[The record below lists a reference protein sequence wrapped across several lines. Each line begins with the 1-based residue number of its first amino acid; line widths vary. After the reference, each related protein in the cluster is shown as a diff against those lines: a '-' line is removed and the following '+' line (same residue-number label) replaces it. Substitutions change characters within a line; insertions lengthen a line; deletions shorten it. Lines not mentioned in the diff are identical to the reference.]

1 MSSGKVGLDSPVE
14 AIMRSPP
21 VKALFSDTVATVI
34 DKMVTFDIGAVIIE
48 SGGKPVGIITE
59 KDVLSRVVRAG
70 KDPQTTYAY
79 QVMSKPLI
87 TIEYDKPVSEALRI
101 MRDKRIR
108 RLAVTKKGSLVG
120 IVTERRILYAL
131 V

>member
-1 MSSGKVGLDSPVE
+1 MSSGRAGLDSPVE
-14 AIMRSPP
+14 TVMRSPP
-21 VKALFSDTVATVI
+21 VKALFSDTVAAVI

-48 SGGKPVGIITE
+48 SGGRPVGIITE

-70 KDPQTTYAY
+70 RNPRSTYAY
-79 QVMSKPLI
+79 EVMSKPLI
-87 TIEYDKPVSEALRI
+87 TIECDRPVSEALRV
-101 MRDKRIR
+101 MRDRRIR
-108 RLAVTKKGSLVG
+108 RLAVTRRGSLVG